1 MFFSERSENLK
12 ELLQTSLVRERG
24 EEGGPGPGAG
34 LEKYLEN

>member
-12 ELLQTSLVRERG
+12 ELLQTSLVK
-24 EEGGPGPGAG
+24 GGGKTRPGAG